1 MLNYR
6 RKHARECLV
15 WMVNKMTR
23 KEIQEKS
30 EKNKTDK
37 AKRIMR
43 TLELF
48 VDNNGDIS
56 DENLARLLSLEN
68 IVTSS
73 STVGRDLTINLKKL
87 FLKENKAKQL
97 DDNLT
102 QEQASVIAFV
112 MQKRKENKHNGQIK
126 GGRVSVINNDIERKE
141 NTSQFNGSVRRRG

>member
-1 MLNYR
+1 
-6 RKHARECLV
+6 
-15 WMVNKMTR
+15 MTR

-87 FLKENKAKQL
+87 FLKENKTKQL

-112 MQKRKENKHNGQIK
+112 MQKRKENRHNGQIK

>member
-1 MLNYR
+1 
-6 RKHARECLV
+6 
-15 WMVNKMTR
+15 MTR

-87 FLKENKAKQL
+87 FLKENKTKQL

>member
-1 MLNYR
+1 
-6 RKHARECLV
+6 
-15 WMVNKMTR
+15 MTR

-126 GGRVSVINNDIERKE
+126 GGRVSVINNDIERNEK
-141 NTSQFNGSVRRRG
+141 TSQFNGSVRRRG

>member
-1 MLNYR
+1 
-6 RKHARECLV
+6 
-15 WMVNKMTR
+15 MVNKRTR

-48 VDNNGDIS
+48 VANKGHRM

>member
-1 MLNYR
+1 
-6 RKHARECLV
+6 
-15 WMVNKMTR
+15 MTR

-43 TLELF
+43 TLAHL

>member
-1 MLNYR
+1 
-6 RKHARECLV
+6 
-15 WMVNKMTR
+15 MTR

-87 FLKENKAKQL
+87 FLKENKTKQL

-126 GGRVSVINNDIERKE
+126 DGRVSVINNDIERKE

>member
-1 MLNYR
+1 
-6 RKHARECLV
+6 
-15 WMVNKMTR
+15 MTR

-112 MQKRKENKHNGQIK
+112 MQKRKENKHNGQIN

>member
-1 MLNYR
+1 
-6 RKHARECLV
+6 
-15 WMVNKMTR
+15 MTR

-126 GGRVSVINNDIERKE
+126 GGRVSVINNDIERKK

>member
-1 MLNYR
+1 
-6 RKHARECLV
+6 
-15 WMVNKMTR
+15 MTR

-87 FLKENKAKQL
+87 FLKENKTKQL

-141 NTSQFNGSVRRRG
+141 NTSQFNGSVRRHG

>member
-1 MLNYR
+1 
-6 RKHARECLV
+6 
-15 WMVNKMTR
+15 MTR

-126 GGRVSVINNDIERKE
+126 GGRVSVINNDIERNE

>member
-1 MLNYR
+1 
-6 RKHARECLV
+6 
-15 WMVNKMTR
+15 MTR

-30 EKNKTDK
+30 EKNKADK

-97 DDNLT
+97 DYNLT

-141 NTSQFNGSVRRRG
+141 NTSQFNGSVRRHG

>member
-1 MLNYR
+1 
-6 RKHARECLV
+6 
-15 WMVNKMTR
+15 MTR

-87 FLKENKAKQL
+87 FLKRPLN
-97 DDNLT
+97 
-102 QEQASVIAFV
+102 
-112 MQKRKENKHNGQIK
+112 
-126 GGRVSVINNDIERKE
+126 
-141 NTSQFNGSVRRRG
+141 

>member
-1 MLNYR
+1 
-6 RKHARECLV
+6 
-15 WMVNKMTR
+15 MTR

-87 FLKENKAKQL
+87 FLKENKTKQL

-141 NTSQFNGSVRRRG
+141 NPSQFNGCVRRRG

>member
-1 MLNYR
+1 
-6 RKHARECLV
+6 
-15 WMVNKMTR
+15 MTR

-30 EKNKTDK
+30 EKNKADK

-87 FLKENKAKQL
+87 FLRENKAKQL

-141 NTSQFNGSVRRRG
+141 NTSQFNGSVRRHG

>member
-1 MLNYR
+1 
-6 RKHARECLV
+6 
-15 WMVNKMTR
+15 MTR

-56 DENLARLLSLEN
+56 DENLARILSLEN

-112 MQKRKENKHNGQIK
+112 MQKRKEKNTFKHQL
-126 GGRVSVINNDIERKE
+126 
-141 NTSQFNGSVRRRG
+141 

>member
-1 MLNYR
+1 
-6 RKHARECLV
+6 
-15 WMVNKMTR
+15 MTR

-102 QEQASVIAFV
+102 QEQASAIAFV

>member
-1 MLNYR
+1 
-6 RKHARECLV
+6 
-15 WMVNKMTR
+15 MVNNMTR

>member
-1 MLNYR
+1 
-6 RKHARECLV
+6 
-15 WMVNKMTR
+15 MTR

-30 EKNKTDK
+30 EKNKADK

-141 NTSQFNGSVRRRG
+141 NTSHFNGSVRRHG

>member
-1 MLNYR
+1 
-6 RKHARECLV
+6 
-15 WMVNKMTR
+15 MVNKMTR

-141 NTSQFNGSVRRRG
+141 NNSQFNGCVRRHG

>member
-1 MLNYR
+1 
-6 RKHARECLV
+6 
-15 WMVNKMTR
+15 MTR

-30 EKNKTDK
+30 EKNKADK

-112 MQKRKENKHNGQIK
+112 MQKRKENKQNGQIK

-141 NTSQFNGSVRRRG
+141 NTSQFNGSVRRHG

>member
-1 MLNYR
+1 ML
-6 RKHARECLV
+6 
-15 WMVNKMTR
+15 NKMTR

-87 FLKENKAKQL
+87 FLKENKTKQL

>member
-1 MLNYR
+1 
-6 RKHARECLV
+6 
-15 WMVNKMTR
+15 MTR

-56 DENLARLLSLEN
+56 DENLARLLSHEN

-87 FLKENKAKQL
+87 FLKENKTKQL

>member
-1 MLNYR
+1 
-6 RKHARECLV
+6 
-15 WMVNKMTR
+15 MVNKMTR

-87 FLKENKAKQL
+87 FLKENKTKQL

>member
-1 MLNYR
+1 
-6 RKHARECLV
+6 
-15 WMVNKMTR
+15 MTR

-87 FLKENKAKQL
+87 FLKENKTKQL

-126 GGRVSVINNDIERKE
+126 GGRVSVMNNDIERKE